1 MWLVLLTAALASHED
16 SSKMTLREVLES
28 HSFTTFVECAEA
40 AELVPLLE
48 EDYASVLFTV
58 FAPTNDAFDAL
69 INERFDQSKAKLL
82 EDDGLA
88 DLIASHIILGSA
100 SLDYL
105 TDGAAFSSLYGH
117 RLKVKAN
124 TEAQTIMVDGVQL
137 LQAESANYAFNGYVH
152 AMSDVIVST
161 LDHSVGSHL
170 ANIRKEYPTAVID
183 QWTCPDTPECEG
195 NSGQLLLQFSFD
207 WFYTAGNC
215 MELIPHG
222 DVRMAM
228 FVDFTCLGAEIT
240 CDEMND
246 YAPGSFLGLDHCH
259 GPTAD
264 RVLRET
270 CDWTCRYGRPMMLCM
285 VVADPVG
292 VHKLDGVL
300 DYCYM
305 EGVCTSDTEHVLLV
319 FCQRTEGVAFVDDKA
334 VEYEEDAATAE
345 ALDQALKDLG
355 EMTTKH
361 EELKEQNAELKEKH
375 ADLKDDHAEL
385 KEAQGG
391 LTDEA
396 NSKLSSAETRL
407 SGLRMKL
414 EREINARED
423 AERDFKRAQGQVS
436 SAWTFIWILLAGIAV
451 LLAVSAYM
459 TYRYQ
464 NAAKPT
470 VVLVTGNRGDGS
482 PSGGQQVAEEEA
494 PTVVMGRTITNEKGA
509 DALAGNVVVP

>member
-1 MWLVLLTAALASHED
+1 
-16 SSKMTLREVLES
+16 
-28 HSFTTFVECAEA
+28 
-40 AELVPLLE
+40 
-48 EDYASVLFTV
+48 
-58 FAPTNDAFDAL
+58 
-69 INERFDQSKAKLL
+69 
-82 EDDGLA
+82 
-88 DLIASHIILGSA
+88 
-100 SLDYL
+100 
-105 TDGAAFSSLYGH
+105 
-117 RLKVKAN
+117 
-124 TEAQTIMVDGVQL
+124 
-137 LQAESANYAFNGYVH
+137 
-152 AMSDVIVST
+152 
-161 LDHSVGSHL
+161 
-170 ANIRKEYPTAVID
+170 
-183 QWTCPDTPECEG
+183 
-195 NSGQLLLQFSFD
+195 
-207 WFYTAGNC
+207 
-215 MELIPHG
+215 
-222 DVRMAM
+222 
-228 FVDFTCLGAEIT
+228 
-240 CDEMND
+240 
-246 YAPGSFLGLDHCH
+246 
-259 GPTAD
+259 
-264 RVLRET
+264 
-270 CDWTCRYGRPMMLCM
+270 MMLCM

-470 VVLVTGNRGDGS
+470 VVLVTSNRGDGS